1 MQVVVS
7 SICLTYSFSSMR
19 KKNRS
24 SRALFELGRINLAN
38 VAVRIPRSQSCE
50 ASGGKLTNNN
60 FMI

>member
-7 SICLTYSFSSMR
+7 SICLSYSSSWVR

-24 SRALFELGRINLAN
+24 SQALFELGRINLAN
-38 VAVRIPRSQSCE
+38 VAVRVPHSRSCE
-50 ASGGKLTNNN
+50 SSGGKLANNN